1 MSSDPFEA
9 PERRVEGREKVTGA
23 ARFAADHALPG
34 MLHASFVT
42 SPYPRARILSIDTA
56 AARAMPGVRAVIT
69 GADTRPARLGRTIQD
84 RPVLCWDQ
92 VLFVGD
98 RVAAIAADS
107 PALAEDA
114 ARAVVVDYE
123 ELPALLDPAAALA
136 DGAPILH
143 PDAASYR
150 FLRGARP
157 TFPHANH
164 QGHAVHEHGDVS
176 AGFAR
181 AVHVFEH
188 TFRTARTHP
197 AYIEPR
203 AALVW
208 LDGQTVR
215 VVSTNKSPFALRDQ
229 LAASL
234 GLDPGSIVVDT
245 PHVGGDFGGKGLSV
259 DEYALYFLARA
270 TGRPVRSVMRYADD
284 LQGTNTRAA
293 ATITVRTGFDAE
305 GCILAHEARIL
316 YDGGAYAG
324 GKPSA
329 HGLPGDAL
337 ATLVGY
343 RIPAARVEAA
353 AAYTNTVP
361 AGHARAPG
369 QPQNAFAV
377 ESHLDLAAREIG
389 LDPLELRLRN
399 ALREGDVDV
408 HGNIAH
414 EPTTAA
420 VLERLRA
427 ECGSRPVVP
436 GQGRGVALGARHV
449 GHGKTSLVV
458 TLRANGTVE
467 VLTGVPDQGGGAHT
481 MMARVVAAELGIEA
495 SRVSIRRGTTA
506 EAPVDPGVGGSR
518 VTPVAGRAAQTAAHE
533 IRERL
538 AAGERPPIVAAGAH
552 ENRGHQQSVYAYA
565 IDASVDRDTGQVRLE
580 RAVLVADVG
589 TVINPVALRGQLEGG
604 FAMGLGQALME
615 DLLVEDGRVTA
626 ANLGDYKLPT
636 AMDVPPLEVVLLTDV
651 KGPGPFG
658 AKSVGELANP
668 AVAPAIANAIATAV
682 GARVWEMPLTAEK
695 VLKALGLGERA
706 EGDLGG

>member
-1 MSSDPFEA
+1 MTSDPFGA
-9 PERRVEGREKVTGA
+9 PERRVEGRGKVTGT

-34 MLHASFVT
+34 MLHAAFVT
-42 SPYPRARILSIDTA
+42 SPYPRARIVSVDTA

-69 GADTRPARLGRTIQD
+69 GADTRPARLGRTVQD
-84 RPVLCWDQ
+84 RPVLCWDE
-92 VLFVGD
+92 VRFIGD

-107 PALAEDA
+107 QALAEEA
-114 ARAVVVDYE
+114 AGAVAVEYE
-123 ELPALLDPAAALA
+123 ELPPLFDPAAALE
-136 DGAPILH
+136 DGAALLH

-150 FLRGARP
+150 FLRGERP
-157 TFPHANH
+157 SFPHPNH

-181 AVHVFEH
+181 SAHVLEH

-203 AALVW
+203 ASLVW
-208 LDGQTVR
+208 LDGPTVR

-234 GLDPGSIVVDT
+234 GLDAEAIVVDT

-259 DEYALYFLARA
+259 DEYALYYLARA

-293 ATITVRTGFDAE
+293 ATITVRTGFDAD
-305 GCILAHEARIL
+305 GRILAHEARIL

-324 GKPSA
+324 GKPSP

-343 RIPAARVEAA
+343 RVPAARVEAA
-353 AAYTNTVP
+353 AAYTNSVP
-361 AGHARAPG
+361 SGHARAPG

-377 ESHLDLAAREIG
+377 ESHLDLAARALG

-414 EPTTAA
+414 QPTTAA

-427 ECGSRPVVP
+427 ECLSRPLAS

-449 GHGKTSLVV
+449 GHGKTSLVA
-458 TLRANGTVE
+458 TLREDRTVE

-481 MMARVVAAELGIEA
+481 MIARVVAAELGIEV

-518 VTPVAGRAAQTAAHE
+518 VTPVAGRAAQLAARQ

-538 AAGERPPIVAAGAH
+538 AAGERPPIVATGAH
-552 ENRGHQQSVYAYA
+552 EHRGHEQGVYGYA
-565 IDASVDRDTGQVRLE
+565 IDARVDHDTGQVRLE
-580 RAVLVADVG
+580 RAILVADVG
-589 TVINPVALRGQLEGG
+589 TVINPVALCGQLEGG
-604 FAMGLGQALME
+604 FAMGLGQAVME
-615 DLLVEDGRVTA
+615 DLGVEDGRVTA

-636 AMDVPPLEVVLLTDV
+636 AVDVPRLEVVLLTDV

-668 AVAPAIANAIATAV
+668 AVGPAVANAIAAAA
-682 GARVWEMPLTAEK
+682 GARVWEMPMTAEK
-695 VLKALGLGERA
+695 VLEALERK
-706 EGDLGG
+706 DGGR